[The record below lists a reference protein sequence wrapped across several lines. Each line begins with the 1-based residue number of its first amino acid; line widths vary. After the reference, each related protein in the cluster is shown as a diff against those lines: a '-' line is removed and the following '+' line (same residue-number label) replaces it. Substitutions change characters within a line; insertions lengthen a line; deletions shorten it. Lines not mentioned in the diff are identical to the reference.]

1 MAFCFPGIDFPHQ
14 HYNGFHFEPFLASIR
29 PSFIF
34 FYYSKNKPVTVSNPN
49 SSHDHIHILKAHKI
63 ERDQHPISR
72 KFISE
77 NALKVMRHLNR
88 SGFEAYLV
96 GGAVRDMM
104 LNKQPKDF
112 DVATNATPEE
122 IRKLFKNARIIGRRF
137 RIVHVLFGKEIIEVT
152 TFRGHHNAQ
161 ENENHGTHSS
171 MSNDQGMLLR
181 DNVFG
186 SIEEDALRRD
196 FTVNA
201 LYYSS
206 KDFCVYDFV
215 NGIDDIHNKTL
226 RLIGD
231 PLMRFKED
239 PVRILRALR
248 FAAKLQFTLDKDT
261 LAEIDSH
268 ADLLTHIPAAR
279 LFDEFIKL
287 FISGH
292 AVDTYY
298 QLKEHHL
305 LKFLIYSSDIMF
317 SNPIHEA
324 LIKQAFINTDQ
335 RLGIGKSINTGFI
348 FSVLLWPALCH
359 AKAEFERENMTP
371 FAALQAA
378 ANRVIHEQS
387 QLTSLP
393 KHIQTGIKEIWEL
406 QDRLTNRYGRRAFK
420 LLEHPKFRAAY
431 DFLLLREEV
440 GEAEPVLGE
449 WWTLFQTM
457 DESEREQAVRDLG
470 TSTANR
476 QKKPRKRKA
485 KIL

>member
-1 MAFCFPGIDFPHQ
+1 M
-14 HYNGFHFEPFLASIR
+14 
-29 PSFIF
+29 
-34 FYYSKNKPVTVSNPN
+34 NKPVTVSKPHT
-49 SSHDHIHILKAHKI
+49 SQDQTDILKAHKI
-63 ERDQHPISR
+63 ERDRHPISR
-72 KFISE
+72 KFISD

-104 LNKQPKDF
+104 LNLQPKDF

-152 TFRGHHNAQ
+152 TFRGHHNSQ
-161 ENENHGTHSS
+161 ENENHSNHSS
-171 MSNDQGMLLR
+171 LSNDQGMLLR

-186 SIEEDALRRD
+186 SVEEDALRRD

-215 NGIDDIHNKTL
+215 NGMQDIQHKTL

-261 LAEIDSH
+261 LAEIDNH
-268 ADLLTHIPAAR
+268 ADLLSLIPAAR

-292 AVDTYY
+292 AVETYY

-305 LKFLIYSSDIMF
+305 LKFLIHSSDNILA
-317 SNPIHEA
+317 NPIHEA
-324 LIKQAFINTDQ
+324 LIQQAFINTDQ

-348 FSVLLWPALCH
+348 FSVLLWPALCK
-359 AKAEFERENMTP
+359 AKAEFEQDNLTP

-378 ANRVIHEQS
+378 AQSVLQEQS

-406 QDRLTNRYGRRAFK
+406 QDRLENRHGRRAFK

-440 GEAEPVLGE
+440 GEIESGLGE
-449 WWTLFQTM
+449 WWTSFQIQ
-457 DESEREQAVRDLG
+457 DETAREQSVRDLG
-470 TSTANR
+470 ASTSNR

-485 KIL
+485 KIS